1 MYQVQQI
8 NGRELAAILSTHKT
22 IAAAVKA
29 CRSADR
35 KPHGNLVRFEGVLR
49 LSAVKQ
55 LRDITGCTLLQAGEA
70 VDKTTNFED
79 AITFIQTRG
88 QA

>member
-35 KPHGNLVRFEGVLR
+35 KPHGNLVRFDVARVDGGGLSEGEKN
-49 LSAVKQ
+49 A
-55 LRDITGCTLLQAGEA
+55 LL
-70 VDKTTNFED
+70 D
-79 AITFIQTRG
+79 AWGNT
-88 QA
+88 